1 MILGIILW
9 ILLVILILRFFAV
22 SNPKNQGNKNMEKE
36 PEVEGI
42 ESFLEKFEEFLTKEV
57 GDKWNYEWRSDGIF
71 DEHNGLRFTTFTVWG
86 EQFDNQ

>member
-1 MILGIILW
+1 MKEGSQVYTKQVARKWGELDSSE
-9 ILLVILILRFFAV
+9 VADQQEQLRKF
-22 SNPKNQGNKNMEKE
+22 SP

-71 DEHNGLRFTTFTVWG
+71 DKHNGLRFTTFTVWG
-86 EQFDNQ
+86 EKFDN